1 MTVIGAAAILAGFGG
16 VAIGLAAYAVC
27 NKKPLFTPVPPLVL
41 PARNCSGKYVSD
53 LEALGTNGAK
63 LPLASWLL
71 TLWFGL
77 LIYLVLHC

>member
-1 MTVIGAAAILAGFGG
+1 LKVIGAAAILAGFGG

-27 NKKPLFTPVPPLVL
+27 NKNPFFTPVPPLVL
-41 PARNCSGKYVSD
+41 PARDWSGKYVSD
-53 LEALGTNGAK
+53 LDVLGSNGAK

-71 TLWFGL
+71 TMWFWL